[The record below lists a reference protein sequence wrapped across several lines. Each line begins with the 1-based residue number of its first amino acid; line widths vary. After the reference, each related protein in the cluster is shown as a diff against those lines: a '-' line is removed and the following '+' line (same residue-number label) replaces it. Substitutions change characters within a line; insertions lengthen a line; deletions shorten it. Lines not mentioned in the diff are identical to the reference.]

1 VEAQARCQTR
11 AEPVEEYPTRSAESL
26 LRRLLRGYR
35 AKKEI

>member
-1 VEAQARCQTR
+1 
-11 AEPVEEYPTRSAESL
+11 VEEYPTRSVESL